1 MSDKNSILI
10 RRNSIF
16 LPPPLKKGDKV
27 AIISPASAVKDEYVF
42 GAMERFMERGYE
54 PILMPYALGH
64 ESGSFAA
71 SKSDRL
77 MDLLDVIQ
85 DEEIKAVFCSRGG
98 YGCAQLLPNFS
109 YNLIASHPKWVIGFS
124 DVSAL
129 LALMYSSDVAS
140 IHGPMA
146 KHLATSGDNDSFSE
160 ALLRILQNGG
170 KFDIALTTNELSRHG
185 KARGTLVGG
194 NFAVL
199 NSLASTPYDILKVEE
214 GEDVILFL
222 EDISEAI
229 YEVERMLSRLGMA
242 GTLHKIK
249 GLILGNFSEYK
260 PDKNFLTME
269 QMADS
274 FLRRFNI
281 NNIPVAFSFP
291 TGHSPENYPLVE
303 GAEVELEITP
313 QFTRL
318 KTIEH

>member
-1 MSDKNSILI
+1 MII
-10 RRNSIF
+10 
-16 LPPPLKKGDKV
+16 PPSLKPGDTI
-27 AIISPASAVKDEYVF
+27 AIISPASAVKEEYIN
-42 GAMERFMERGYE
+42 GAVEYLYQNGFN
-54 PILMPYALGH
+54 PHVMPGAKGPAD
-64 ESGSFAA
+64 GSFAA
-71 SKSDRL
+71 SLPKRISDIREAVL
-77 MDLLDVIQ
+77 NP
-85 DEEIKAVFCSRGG
+85 EIKAILCARGG
-98 YGCAQLLPNFS
+98 YGCIQLLPALKNKE
-109 YNLIASHPKWVIGFS
+109 IAENPKWLIGFS

-129 LALMYSSDVAS
+129 HALWLNSGVAS

-146 KHLATSGDNDSFSE
+146 KHLATSGDNDPFSE

-214 GEDVILFL
+214 GEDIILFL